1 MLQISKVVR
10 SRDEWK
16 EKATQRGDKLRE
28 FRKTQ
33 KRHQEQIAA
42 LKLRNREIERTLKD
56 KKTVFS
62 APAHNL

>member
-1 MLQISKVVR
+1 MSKIVR

-33 KRHQEQIAA
+33 NRHQEQIVA

-56 KKTVFS
+56 KKTVFP
-62 APAHNL
+62 APAYTL